1 MTRAIGDPLVVSAM
15 AEAEAELGDDGRVV
29 VRPSGTEPLLR
40 IMVEATQAKTMQK
53 WADTLKDVLEKALR
67 S

>member
-1 MTRAIGDPLVVSAM
+1 MTRAIRDPLVVSAM